1 MVTFEETADD
11 DDHDCR
17 YDSYDAEERQAMTE
31 AVALQALGV
40 VGGDFDQ
47 AAPGAAAPD
56 ASLFG
61 TPRWQA
67 GQPPPTASPAPSL
80 REFCPAAWHGPLN
93 QIEAM
98 GLGANQLLVVQL
110 LDKHSGDVARVVGEL
125 LG

>member
-17 YDSYDAEERQAMTE
+17 YDSYDAEERQ
-31 AVALQALGV
+31 
-40 VGGDFDQ
+40 
-47 AAPGAAAPD
+47 
-56 ASLFG
+56 
-61 TPRWQA
+61 
-67 GQPPPTASPAPSL
+67 
-80 REFCPAAWHGPLN
+80 
-93 QIEAM
+93 AM